1 MSRRVSGL
9 VAIGCALSA
18 FASAPAAAAEPAANP
33 PAARAKPSRADPWEP
48 VNRKV
53 YAFNEAVDTALLRP
67 LAEAYEAVVP
77 RFVRGGVDNFFGNF
91 NDAWSVVNHLLQ
103 GKAAPAVEMTV
114 RVTTNSVLGLGG
126 LLDIA
131 SEMGLERQSEDLG
144 QTLGRWGLPSGPYV
158 VLPLLGASSVRDAAG
173 RVVDRRA
180 SAANVVAQDDRSWL
194 LTTVDLVST
203 RAGLLPATRLLEAVA
218 LDKYTFVRDAYLAR
232 RRSEVHDGN
241 PPEEP
246 EDLPA
251 SGPASDATR

>member
-1 MSRRVSGL
+1 MSRLTAGL
-9 VAIGCALSA
+9 AAAGCALSV
-18 FASAPAAAAEPAANP
+18 FATGPAAAAEPVANP

-48 VNRKV
+48 LNRKV
-53 YAFNEAVDTALLRP
+53 YAFNEVIDLALVRP
-67 LAEAYEAVVP
+67 LAEGYQAVLP
-77 RFVRGGVDNFFGNF
+77 SIVRGSVDNFFGNF
-91 NDAWSVVNHLLQ
+91 NDGWSVLNHLLQ
-103 GKAAPAVEMTV
+103 GKVAPAVEMTV

-131 SEMGLERQSEDLG
+131 SEMGLERHSEDLG

-180 SAANVVAQDDRSWL
+180 SAANVVAKDDLSWA
-194 LTTVDLVST
+194 LTGVDVVST
-203 RAGLLPATRLLEAVA
+203 RAGLLQATRLLDQVA

-232 RRSEVHDGN
+232 RRSEVYDGS

-251 SGPASDATR
+251 SGATR